1 MITDQDVDMYLW
13 LLEQEQLALEHQIE
27 DMEQAED
34 IGIYNQ
40 MYQPNLK
47 FIVEENER

>member
-13 LLEQEQLALEHQIE
+13 LLGQEQLAIEHQIE

-34 IGIYNQ
+34 IEIYNQ